1 MAIATTVLAV
11 PGSRTD
17 HPGRLPGAVPLA
29 GAALLDAAAAAML
42 MGVASLPPM
51 LYAAIAAALHGA
63 AVLLLASRP
72 VAEPSRR
79 WLCIAALLA
88 IPGAGVGIAIVLFG
102 TKARGTVVQG
112 RRRGAAPCRAFG
124 VSAAL
129 GLRDA
134 LSPCEALYCGDA
146 EQRGA
151 AVAALVRRDDPETV
165 VLLRRAAAH
174 PDPDLALIAA
184 LALDEISERAER
196 RHALR
201 PAFVPTRRAV

>member
-1 MAIATTVLAV
+1 MAIATTLPAV

-17 HPGRLPGAVPLA
+17 RPGRLPGAAPLA
-29 GAALLDAAAAAML
+29 GAAVLDAAAAAML
-42 MGVASLPPM
+42 MGVASLPAM
-51 LYAAIAAALHGA
+51 LHAAIAVALHGA

-72 VAEPSRR
+72 VAQPSRR
-79 WLCIAALLA
+79 WLCLAALLA
-88 IPGAGVGIAIVLFG
+88 IPGAGVGIAIVLLG
-102 TKARGTVVQG
+102 TRTRGLAVQG
-112 RRRGAAPCRAFG
+112 RRKGAAPRRAFG

-134 LSPCEALYCGDA
+134 LSPCEALFCGDA
-146 EQRGA
+146 ERRGA
-151 AVAALVRRDDPETV
+151 AVAALVQRDDPESV

-184 LALDEISERAER
+184 LALDEISERAEW
-196 RHALR
+196 RHSLR